1 MPIWLMLVLP
11 LVLQIL
17 VLVGLTG
24 YLSLRQEKKAVKKV
38 NIHLGSQIATQV
50 HKEIVN
56 YLSTPHLL
64 NKINADAVLLGEL
77 KLQNISSLSKHIW
90 HQMHKF
96 DAVRQIQL
104 GTEQGELLGV
114 ERWEEQQWNLQV
126 AGTETGNAIAI
137 YSLDAEGDRTLLRQ
151 EPNFD
156 PRTLTWYR
164 IGADAEGGKW
174 SEVYRVEGTGELAI
188 GAVLPLYDEQDRL
201 LGVAKVDLLLSGID
215 DFLDG
220 LTIGRSGQAF
230 IIERSGELV
239 ASSTSED
246 PFKREDR
253 VAKRLQVTESNNLLT
268 RETAAV
274 LLQEWGD
281 WHGIDRPWEL
291 YIDKSRQFVKV
302 MPLTDDGGLDW
313 LLVVVI
319 PEADLIEYS
328 NRSIIWLG
336 LGSLVLATILGIV
349 TSRWITQP
357 IHRLIASTKEIGS
370 GEFEQTIEIEGVQE
384 LEVLAGAFNQ
394 KIQQLYATYSNCKMD
409 LEQLGL
415 QIEQRT
421 AALRL
426 SEEKFAKAFRSSPSA
441 ITITT
446 RQDGRHIEVNDTFC
460 NLTGYTRAEIIGHTA
475 DELNLWVNP
484 EDRLQLFELLTN
496 DDLVRNYEF
505 DFLTK
510 SGLVKTALLSAEI
523 INIGGEECLL
533 AISNDITKRKRA
545 EEEIKLLLTI
555 TQAINEAADF
565 QTALGVALR
574 QVCESTGW
582 HYGEA
587 WIPCADG
594 KGLQCSPTWYCNH
607 RGIDETVVT
616 ALEEFREYSQGII
629 LLPDKDLS
637 GRVWYRRK
645 PEWMADIYAESK
657 NSFLRAE
664 LAKKCG
670 IKAGVGVPIIVED
683 HSAEIPKEKVLAV
696 LVFFM
701 LSSCPEGER
710 IFKLVSTVAAQ
721 LGTAMQQKQ
730 STAELRGL
738 FAAMTDAIVAI
749 DAQGYYLK
757 VPPTSQKLFSQAESE
772 LIGKTLH
779 EVFDRDMADM
789 FLKHIWEALNTKQTI
804 QFEYSLNISQEEVW
818 LASSISPISEDAVI
832 WVSRDITARKL
843 LEEKLRS
850 SEGKMRGV
858 FKAMMDIVLVI
869 DKQKNI
875 EVAPTSPDRLY
886 GEDANPI
893 GQTIKQFFQ
902 EQTAATWWD
911 KVDRALDTQKTI
923 EFDYRL
929 PLQGKEVWFA
939 ARISPLT
946 ENSVIWVARDIGDR
960 KEAEATMQ
968 KAKEAA
974 DRANRAKSEFL
985 ANMSHELRT
994 PLNAI
999 LGFSQLMSGDS
1010 KLSAQHQEN
1019 MKIINSSGEHLLEL
1033 INDVLEMSKIEA
1045 GRITLNE
1052 NSFDLYR
1059 LLDSLEDMLKFKAN
1073 SKDMQ
1078 LIFLRAPAVPQY
1090 VRSDE
1095 KKLRQVLI
1103 NLLGNAIKFTE
1114 VGSVSL
1120 RVRLKNGGEM
1130 TGQSND
1136 KLAIEFK
1143 VSDTGPGIAPEELG
1157 ALFDPFVQTETGRK
1171 SQSGTGLGLP
1181 ISQKFIEL
1189 MGGSIGVT
1197 SQPGKGTTFTF
1208 DIQVGRDLPQQSRT
1222 PTPTRKVIGLA
1233 PDQPKYRLLI
1243 VDDVKVSRLLLVKL
1257 LRRLGFE
1264 VREAENGREAIAL
1277 WSTWVPHLIFMDMQ
1291 MPVMDGYEATK
1302 RIKAHLKG
1310 EKTAIVAL
1318 TASAFEEERNQM
1330 LSSGCDD
1337 FLRKPFQKE
1346 VLLSKIAEHLGVIYI
1361 YEESHQ
1367 SIEAIG
1373 QPQVSASGDDLKAA
1387 SLSIMPADWIAE
1399 FHKAAVSGR
1408 DGRMLQLIEQIP
1420 ESHANLAKDLT
1431 EKVDNF
1437 EFDRIVYLTEQI
1449 QNE

>member
-1 MPIWLMLVLP
+1 MWLFLVLP
-11 LVLQIL
+11 LVLQI
-17 VLVGLTG
+17 VAIVGLTG
-24 YLSLRQEKKAVKKV
+24 YLSFRKEKKAVKEV
-38 NIHLGSQIATQV
+38 NIYLGSQVATQV
-50 HKEIVN
+50 QKDIKN
-56 YLSTPHLL
+56 YLSMPHLI
-64 NKINADAVLLGEL
+64 NDNNADAVKLGEL
-77 KLQNISSLSKHIW
+77 KLQDLPSLEKHIW
-90 HQMHKF
+90 HQMQKF
-96 DAVRQIQL
+96 DSVNKIQL
-104 GTEQGELLGV
+104 LTEQGELVGV
-114 ERWEEQQWNLQV
+114 ERLDEKRFQVQV
-126 AGTETGNAIAI
+126 AGEKTGD
-137 YSLDAEGDRTLLRQ
+137 SEGDRTLWRQ

-156 PRTLTWYR
+156 PRSLSWYR
-164 IGADAEGGKW
+164 LGADGGSKW
-174 SEVYRVEGTGELAI
+174 SEVYQVEGTGELAI
-188 GAVLPLYDEQDRL
+188 AAVLPLYDDREGL

-220 LTIGRSGQAF
+220 FTIGRSGQAF
-230 IIERSGELV
+230 IIERSGQLV
-239 ASSTSED
+239 ATSTSEE
-246 PFKREDR
+246 PFRMASQ
-253 VAKRLQVTESNNLLT
+253 VAKRVQVTESNNLLT

-274 LLQEWGD
+274 LLQEWED
-281 WHGIDRPWEL
+281 WHRIDRPREL

-302 MPLTDDGGLDW
+302 MPLTDERGLDW

-319 PEADLIEYS
+319 PEADLIENS
-328 NRSIIWLG
+328 NGSIIWLG
-336 LGSLVLATILGIV
+336 LGALVLATTLGIL

-357 IHRLIASTKEIGS
+357 IYRLIASIKEIGS
-370 GEFEQTIEIEGVQE
+370 GEFEQTLDIKGAQE
-384 LEVLAGAFNQ
+384 LEVLARTFNQ
-394 KIQQLYATYSNCKMD
+394 AIRHLYATYSNCKTD
-409 LEQLGL
+409 LQQLGL

-441 ITITT
+441 MTITT

-460 NLTGYTRAEIIGHTA
+460 HLTGYTREEIIGHTA
-475 DELNLWVNP
+475 NDLNLWVKP
-484 EDRLQLFELLTN
+484 EDRMQLFELLTN
-496 DDLVRNYEF
+496 NDLVRNYEF
-505 DFLTK
+505 DFRTK
-510 SGLVKTALLSAEI
+510 SGPVRTALLSAEI

-565 QTALGVALR
+565 QTALGVALQ
-574 QVCESTGW
+574 QVCEATGW
-582 HYGEA
+582 DYGEA

-594 KGLQCSPTWYCNH
+594 KRLECSPTWYCN
-607 RGIDETVVT
+607 RTGIDETVIT
-616 ALEEFREYSQGII
+616 ALEKLREYSQGII
-629 LLPDKDLS
+629 LLPDEDIP
-637 GRVWYRRK
+637 GRVWKREK
-645 PEWMADIYAESK
+645 PECIADISTDL
-657 NSFLRAE
+657 NDCFLRYQ
-664 LAKKCG
+664 LFSNVG
-670 IKAGVGVPIIVED
+670 IKSGVGVPIIVED
-683 HSAEIPKEKVLAV
+683 RSRENPQKKVLAV
-696 LVFFM
+696 LVFLM
-701 LSSCPEGER
+701 LSSFPEVER
-710 IFKLVSTVAAQ
+710 IFKVVSAVAGQ

-757 VPPTSQKLFSQAESE
+757 VAPTSQKFLCQAESE
-772 LIGKTLH
+772 LIGKTLY
-779 EVFDRDMADM
+779 EVFDRDRADLFM
-789 FLKHIWEALNTKQTI
+789 KHIWDALNTKQTI
-804 QFEYSLNISQEEVW
+804 QFEYSLNISEQEVW

-832 WVSRDITARKL
+832 WVSRDITARQL

-850 SEGKMRGV
+850 SESKMRGV
-858 FKAMMDIVLVI
+858 FEAMTDIVLVL
-869 DKQKNI
+869 DKEKNI

-886 GEDANPI
+886 GADADPI

-902 EQTAATWWD
+902 EQTAATWWG
-911 KVDRALDTQKTI
+911 KVEQALDTQKTLQ
-923 EFDYRL
+923 FDYCL
-929 PLQGKEVWFA
+929 PLQGREVWFA

-946 ENSVIWVARDIGDR
+946 ENSVIWVARDISDR

-974 DRANRAKSEFL
+974 DNANRAKSEFL

-1010 KLSAQHQEN
+1010 TLSAEHQEN
-1019 MKIINSSGEHLLEL
+1019 LNIINSSGEHLLAL

-1045 GRITLNE
+1045 GRIFLNE
-1052 NSFDLYR
+1052 NSFDLSS
-1059 LLDSLEDMLKFKAN
+1059 LLDSIEDMLKLKAN
-1073 SKDMQ
+1073 SKGVQ
-1078 LIFLRAPAVPQY
+1078 LIFLKSPAVPQY

-1095 KKLRQVLI
+1095 GKLRQVLI

-1130 TGQSND
+1130 TGQSNE

-1181 ISQKFIEL
+1181 ISQKFVEL

-1197 SQPGKGTTFTF
+1197 SQLGKGTTFTF
-1208 DIQVGRDLPQQSRT
+1208 DIQVRRDLHQESQT
-1222 PTPTRKVIGLA
+1222 PKATRKVIGLA
-1233 PDQPKYRLLI
+1233 PDQPQYRVLI

-1264 VREAENGREAIAL
+1264 VREAENGLEAIAL
-1277 WSTWVPHLIFMDMQ
+1277 WSTWEPHLIFMDMQ

-1302 RIKAHLKG
+1302 RIKAHLQG
-1310 EKTAIVAL
+1310 SKTAIVAL
-1318 TASAFEEERNQM
+1318 TASAFEEERNQI

-1346 VLLSKIAEHLGVIYI
+1346 VLLSKIAEHLGVRYI
-1361 YEESHQ
+1361 YAESHQ
-1367 SIEAIG
+1367 SRETSS
-1373 QPQVSASGDDLKAA
+1373 QPQIKAPGDELKAA

-1399 FHKAAVSGR
+1399 LHKAAVSGR

-1420 ESHANLAKDLT
+1420 ESHASLAQALA

-1437 EFDRIVYLTEQI
+1437 EFDLIVNLTEQI
-1449 QNE
+1449 QYE